1 MMGAPPARADL
12 TTPAAVATP
21 LERVALALS
30 SSLEPK
36 EVLRE
41 LATIALEL
49 TTAQRAT
56 LFLLEDDLL
65 VPAVAV
71 SNPPDAAAWTTFR
84 SMPPVDITTIP
95 GGWDALVAGRAV
107 MVDDPATCD
116 FVPTQWVFQFRAKA
130 LVLVPLPAEPRPS
143 GLLVVDRPATGRF
156 HEPELRTLEAVA
168 GYAGVAVDNA
178 RLYATSRKRSRV
190 QQQVAEAAAVLAEQP
205 DPSEAATLLARV
217 HAEITDADRCLI
229 GLFDRGLSAIV
240 TAAAWPARDDL
251 PAPLPLSDVPERLVT
266 ALTAA
271 WQEGGTPVQFD
282 ADPWLAELTGHG
294 APTHDHV
301 IHPLGAAEAPL
312 GVVVLAQRVDRRPG
326 PEVAEAVTTLAAI
339 ASATL
344 DRLALTEQLAAS
356 ARRLEILHRLENT
369 LEPTVDADGLV
380 ARLAELLASEGIE
393 PVAVAFTD
401 RRLRRRLGGGSVDAA
416 ERRARDAFERED
428 GSVSA
433 PMRVAGRTV
442 GWLRLRTEGRDQAAL
457 AFVSALA
464 DGVGEVAE
472 TSAMR
477 RAMAE
482 ATQEQAVAR
491 ERERIAA
498 DLHDAVGSSL
508 VGLALLADSSAR
520 KVPHDPPSAKRFTRL
535 AEIANGAKFEI
546 DQAIRALTFVPAARR
561 GLVTA
566 MRDLASSVQ
575 DDSGI
580 TVRFECEGRWPRQPV
595 PVERALYRVAHEALS
610 NAWRHARCS
619 TVRVS
624 LSADRDELTLTIT
637 DDGTGLPDGP
647 VGRLGVGI
655 GSMRQAVS
663 EMGGRT
669 RVDNLQPHGLVVEA
683 TVPRHREVGS

>member
-1 MMGAPPARADL
+1 MMGAPTARADL
-12 TTPAAVATP
+12 ATTATVATP

-65 VPAVAV
+65 VPTVAV
-71 SNPPDAAAWTTFR
+71 SDPPDAAAWTTFR
-84 SMPPVDITTIP
+84 SMPPVDIRTIP

-107 MVDDPATCD
+107 LVDDPARCD
-116 FVPTQWVFQFRAKA
+116 FVPIEWVFQFRAQD

-143 GLLVVDRPATGRF
+143 GLLVVDRPAAGRF

-178 RLYATSRKRSRV
+178 RLYAASQSRSRV

-217 HAEITDADRCLI
+217 HAEITDADTCLI
-229 GLFDRGLSAIV
+229 GLFDRRLSAIS
-240 TAAAWPARDDL
+240 TAAAWPPRDL
-251 PAPLPLSDVPERLVT
+251 PAPLPLRDVPEHLVT

-271 WQEGGTPVQFD
+271 WQQGGHPVRFD
-282 ADPWLAELTGHG
+282 ADAWLARLTGHG

-301 IHPLGAAEAPL
+301 IHPLGAADAPR
-312 GVVVLAQRVDRRPG
+312 GVVVLAQRADRRPG

-339 ASATL
+339 AAATL

-369 LEPTVDADGLV
+369 LEPTVDADGLL
-380 ARLAELLASEGIE
+380 ARLAELLDTEGIT

-401 RRLRRRLGGGSVDAA
+401 RRLRRALGGGTPDAA
-416 ERRARDAFERED
+416 ERRARDTVERDD
-428 GSVSA
+428 GDVSV

-442 GWLRLRTEGRDQAAL
+442 GWLRLRTARRDGADL
-457 AFVSALA
+457 AFVAALA

-477 RAMAE
+477 RAVSE

-491 ERERIAA
+491 ERDRIAA

-508 VGLALLADSSAR
+508 VGLALLADRSAR
-520 KVPHDPPSAKRFTRL
+520 KAPHDPPWAERFARL
-535 AEIANGAKFEI
+535 AEIATGAKFEI
-546 DQAIRALTFVPAARR
+546 DQAIRALTFVPAAGRW
-561 GLVTA
+561 LVTA
-566 MRDLASSVQ
+566 VRDLAASVE
-575 DDSGI
+575 DDSGL

-619 TVRVS
+619 TIRIR
-624 LSADRDELTLTIT
+624 LCADGDELTLAVT
-637 DDGTGLPDGP
+637 DDGSGLPNGP
-647 VGRLGVGI
+647 AGRPGVGI
-655 GSMRQAVS
+655 GSMRQAV
-663 EMGGRT
+663 EEVGGRL
-669 RVDNLQPHGLVVEA
+669 RLDNVHPHGLVVEA
-683 TVPRHREVGS
+683 TVPRHREVGA